1 MDLEHEQR
9 LTKVE
14 ERSKSNQHR
23 IEELE
28 NLTLEIHI
36 MSKSMVVLCEQM
48 KATSINVET
57 LKDKV
62 EILEQEPAKNWN
74 DAKRTIFNTVLGA
87 IAGAMGTG
95 LLALLAQYIK

>member
-23 IEELE
+23 INDLE
-28 NLTLEIHI
+28 QIAVEIHT

-48 KATSINVET
+48 K
-57 LKDKV
+57 
-62 EILEQEPAKNWN
+62 
-74 DAKRTIFNTVLGA
+74 
-87 IAGAMGTG
+87 
-95 LLALLAQYIK
+95 